1 MTQRTCGSVCLS
13 SGIVLRPKFFNPCL
27 LFSFLSLSICLG
39 TGQPE
44 INQKLRAST
53 RLRHF
58 PKSKLVIHTNRNS
71 TSLSTGSSVDSC
83 GSFFFTDKNP
93 NNWLH
98 WLVEQFFRQ
107 RIPKQCYQWLGKQNQ
122 QNLNKSNHPK
132 LSATPR
138 CSYPASP
145 AHRPPGES
153 IWVHLQRDPRKW
165 MIMMFSLK
173 HAWTLGPGIY
183 PENQNTEQAR
193 RPANHAKQ
201 ATSVDFKGTPLCG
214 CKNCSKTTILNK
226 GLNEEQLAW
235 NFAILV
241 LMVGPVKPATSPR
254 IRRSTSISYK
264 SGTLGPGI

>member
-1 MTQRTCGSVCLS
+1 MW
-13 SGIVLRPKFFNPCL
+13 
-27 LFSFLSLSICLG
+27 ICLALFRHCSQAQVF
-39 TGQPE
+39 QPLPSLQLLVTFHLPQHGAAGNKSKIE
-44 INQKLRAST
+44 GVNKIAS
-53 RLRHF
+53 F
-58 PKSKLVIHTNRNS
+58 PKKWIGYTNNRNF

-122 QNLNKSNHPK
+122 PNLNKSNHPR

-153 IWVHLQRDPRKW
+153 IWVQLQRDPRKW
-165 MIMMFSLK
+165 MIMMFTLK

-183 PENQNTEQAR
+183 PGEPKHGASSETRKPCKTGYIGGLQGDPPLWMQ
-193 RPANHAKQ
+193 KW
-201 ATSVDFKGTPLCG
+201 FK
-214 CKNCSKTTILNK
+214 NN
-226 GLNEEQLAW
+226 
-235 NFAILV
+235 NF
-241 LMVGPVKPATSPR
+241 K
-254 IRRSTSISYK
+254 
-264 SGTLGPGI
+264 